1 MTGDDSPGPYPQC
14 AGREAV
20 DGGVVPPGR
29 DRVYPLGPGT
39 GSSAEHNTKH
49 QQQQS
54 HPPTNTMLKFRFP
67 TTKRNTTTTTTEHN
81 NNNNNNNNND
91 DDTTATTT
99 PSPSPSPSNSSTHHQ
114 HQKSPEA
121 TTITDD
127 DHSLPI
133 SLPPTNENLAPIPA
147 RKIRRKSYGGL
158 RAMLGINKQ
167 DDQQPP
173 PLPLPPPSACS
184 TSFQHQQLVQQ
195 QQHLHR
201 HHRNNPSLDASSS
214 TSSLSH
220 ILPLPASPIT
230 PAENNRPSSSSLR
243 PFPFLAGIR
252 RKSANATNLK
262 SPHPLT
268 AHTTDHPPLPSPN
281 QHSPAASSPILN
293 INIKK
298 DTLNPTITATD
309 HSSRVYA
316 HGSAKK
322 AQSADDLS
330 QFGLLPKQRIQP
342 RRSEELIDQHRP
354 SSPDHPDRFRRS
366 DTLHTGLDQIGE
378 IAGSLAAIN
387 GPSTTDDRLPPRLSN
402 PKGMRTVYGV
412 PLEDLYWRDGDSF
425 PLLVDVLVELIEQ
438 KGLDQQ
444 GIYRVP
450 GEKRV
455 IENLQASID
464 ERGVR
469 GVDIWR
475 DSYKDVHNLSGA
487 LKLFLREI
495 PGGVIPFDRYD
506 RFLAVNAV
514 ADDAERTS
522 LLHSHVHE
530 LPLPNKI
537 LLFKLVKH
545 FERVVERAEANSMLA
560 HNVAIVFAPSLFRNG
575 SEHSNPLLSMQNI
588 GKASAIV
595 RHFVLNAARIFEEP
609 VLEVKKSPE
618 KEEEAAAAAVPAEN
632 VWMATG
638 RESSKHHSA
647 AAHKRRSINMNLSTA
662 TLGSSAHL
670 LHHSSK
676 AEDAGAAAK
685 RSSTSSVRTSRTSTT
700 TTNTHYHP
708 DELRKSRRGSSAVAA
723 GKKKPPATANPAAAS
738 SANNSASNLNHLSKR
753 STTRSNSGLCGPAN
767 THRAAK
773 SQRHSLT
780 GPVLSSSTSSIV
792 LPAPS
797 APPRDH
803 KQQPDY
809 PAAKSLPGAPDQQ
822 APEAA
827 RAALVV
833 SAAHSNHSSSS
844 PTAAAATA
852 KAGTKT
858 KTTAATTASAAKQAQ
873 ARRGLGSPTTPPS
886 LLHRFFPL
894 PRSHRQE
901 EEITPPV
908 SPAGLS
914 FSRRRRRARVRRL
927 CAFLGSA
934 RSRLCGRVFLACLCG
949 RGVRGFAASL
959 APRFFSPPHLLIS
972 S

>member
-1 MTGDDSPGPYPQC
+1 MAAY
-14 AGREAV
+14 
-20 DGGVVPPGR
+20 
-29 DRVYPLGPGT
+29 
-39 GSSAEHNTKH
+39 
-49 QQQQS
+49 
-54 HPPTNTMLKFRFP
+54 
-67 TTKRNTTTTTTEHN
+67 
-81 NNNNNNNNND
+81 
-91 DDTTATTT
+91 
-99 PSPSPSPSNSSTHHQ
+99 
-114 HQKSPEA
+114 
-121 TTITDD
+121 
-127 DHSLPI
+127 
-133 SLPPTNENLAPIPA
+133 
-147 RKIRRKSYGGL
+147 
-158 RAMLGINKQ
+158 GINKQ

-425 PLLVDVLVELIEQ
+425 PLLVDVL
-438 KGLDQQ
+438 Q

-514 ADDAERTS
+514 ADDTERTS

-609 VLEVKKSPE
+609 VLE
-618 KEEEAAAAAVPAEN
+618 
-632 VWMATG
+632 
-638 RESSKHHSA
+638 SSKHHSA

-685 RSSTSSVRTSRTSTT
+685 
-700 TTNTHYHP
+700 
-708 DELRKSRRGSSAVAA
+708 GSSAVAA

-767 THRAAK
+767 THRAAN
-773 SQRHSLT
+773 
-780 GPVLSSSTSSIV
+780 
-792 LPAPS
+792 
-797 APPRDH
+797 
-803 KQQPDY
+803 
-809 PAAKSLPGAPDQQ
+809 LPGAPDQQ

-833 SAAHSNHSSSS
+833 SAAHSNHS
-844 PTAAAATA
+844 
-852 KAGTKT
+852 
-858 KTTAATTASAAKQAQ
+858 
-873 ARRGLGSPTTPPS
+873 GLGSPTTPHPS
-886 LLHRFFPL
+886 
-894 PRSHRQE
+894 S
-901 EEITPPV
+901 TAS
-908 SPAGLS
+908 SPFHALT
-914 FSRRRRRARVRRL
+914 VKKKK
-927 CAFLGSA
+927 
-934 RSRLCGRVFLACLCG
+934 
-949 RGVRGFAASL
+949 
-959 APRFFSPPHLLIS
+959 
-972 S
+972 